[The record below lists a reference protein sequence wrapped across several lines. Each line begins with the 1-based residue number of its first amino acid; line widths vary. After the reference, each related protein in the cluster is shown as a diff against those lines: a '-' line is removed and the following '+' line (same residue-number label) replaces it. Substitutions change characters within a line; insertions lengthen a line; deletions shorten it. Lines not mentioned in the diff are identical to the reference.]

1 MAGPL
6 DAEFQINIKFN
17 PSQQFS
23 QFNSHD
29 FGGLKF

>member
-1 MAGPL
+1 MGPL
-6 DAEFQINIKFN
+6 DVEFEININFN
-17 PSQQFS
+17 ASQLFS